1 MLFLIL
7 SFYGLPYLQKMKAM
21 NFVIDIGNT
30 LTKLALFQGRE
41 MVAFTSFEGVDVR
54 HIRLFC
60 EQNQFITHAIISTV
74 KEYPSE
80 LDAFLSQQY
89 KVVFFIHDTPVPVIN
104 KYLTP
109 ETLGKDRL
117 AGVIGARQLLPATD
131 ILVIDAGSAITY
143 DLITA
148 GGEYRGGSISPGIAI
163 RYKALHTFT
172 GRLPLLDYYGDT
184 PLTGDTTDTC
194 IQSGVLN
201 GVLAEMDGIIASYRL
216 LYPSLKIILTGG
228 DHNYFD
234 KRLKIKTFAAPN
246 LVLEGLNLILNF
258 NIETL

>member
-1 MLFLIL
+1 
-7 SFYGLPYLQKMKAM
+7 M

-41 MVAFTSFEGVDVR
+41 MVAFTSFEGVDIQ
-54 HIRLFC
+54 HIRQFC
-60 EQNQFITHAIISTV
+60 QQNQPISNTIISTV

-80 LDAFLSQQY
+80 LDIFLGENFN
-89 KVVFFIHDTPVPVIN
+89 VVFFIHDTPVPAIN

-117 AGVIGARQLLPATD
+117 AGVIGARQLLPESD
-131 ILVIDAGSAITY
+131 VLVVDAGTAITY

-148 GGEYRGGSISPGIAI
+148 AGEYLGGSISPGIAI

-172 GRLPLLDYYGDT
+172 GRLPLLDYYGDA
-184 PLTGDTTDTC
+184 PLTGDTTSSC

-201 GVLAEMDGIIASYRL
+201 GVLAEMEGIIGSYQL
-216 LYPSLKIILTGG
+216 IYPGLKIILTGG